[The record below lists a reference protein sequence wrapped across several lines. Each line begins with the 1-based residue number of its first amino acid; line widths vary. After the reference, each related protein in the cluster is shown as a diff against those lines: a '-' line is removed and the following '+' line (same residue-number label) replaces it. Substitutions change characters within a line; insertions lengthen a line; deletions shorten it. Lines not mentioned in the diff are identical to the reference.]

1 MISTEVVVEKYNP
14 WKQALLAG
22 IFFLLVGILIIVLKS
37 EGLKWA
43 LIIAGVFMLISGIL
57 TIVEGMKS
65 HFTVGI
71 AMGVITVVLGLA
83 MIILP
88 NLFSDILMILL
99 AVGLIIVGAVSVLD
113 AGSDF
118 AVAAGSRVISIL
130 VGAIMVVLG
139 IIALLNLKDTADIVM
154 IVIGALLAVAGI
166 MRIYGAYQLKKVC

>member
-14 WKQALLAG
+14 WKQTLVAG
-22 IFFLLVGILIIVLKS
+22 IFFLLVGILIIALKS

-43 LIIAGVFMLISGIL
+43 LIIAGVLAVISGIL
-57 TIVEGMKS
+57 TIVEGMKA

-71 AMGVITVVLGLA
+71 AMGVITAILGLA

-88 NLFSDILMILL
+88 NLFSDILMVLL
-99 AVGLIIVGAVSVLD
+99 AIGLIIIGAVSVLD

-118 AVAAGSRVISIL
+118 AVATGSRVISIL
-130 VGAIMVVLG
+130 VGAILVILG
-139 IIALLNLKDTADIVM
+139 IVALLNLKDTADIVM
-154 IVIGALLAVAGI
+154 IIIGALLVVAGI